1 MSEIRMSKAEFIGLM
16 AMMFAMTAFS
26 IDAMLP
32 ALPQIGEELSPENLN
47 AAQLILTA
55 FVLGMGIGTFFTG
68 PLSDSFGRK
77 PVIYAGI
84 VLYMVGAVLAWAAQ
98 TLELVLAARLVQG
111 LGIAGPR
118 VVSIAII
125 RDLYS
130 GRQMAKLVSIVM
142 MIFTLVP
149 AIAPLIGAGIIAL
162 TGWRGIFAAFIIF
175 AFLVTGWFGLRLE
188 ETLPKAERRPF
199 EAGKLKGA
207 LKDML
212 SYPVVR
218 SVIIV
223 QTLCFAVLFAALS
236 SVQQIYDITFQRAES
251 FPYWF
256 GLVAILAGSASI
268 VNAMLVVRLGMQF
281 LTTVTLVLQVA
292 LSACMILL
300 TFLSL
305 PVDVYFGLFV
315 FWQFSLFAMAGLTL
329 GNLNAMAMEPLG
341 HIAGLAASILG
352 GTSTVFA
359 MAFAIPIG
367 LAFDGTPRP
376 AAIGVF
382 LLCVVALVFM
392 LKLQRTPR
400 VQNGRKANRNI

>member
-1 MSEIRMSKAEFIGLM
+1 MSKSEFIGLM

-32 ALPQIGEELSPENLN
+32 ALPEIGRELSPDNLN
-47 AAQLILTA
+47 AAQLILTS

-84 VLYMVGAVLAWAAQ
+84 ALYMVGAVLAWAAQ

-130 GRQMAKLVSIVM
+130 GRQMAKLVSLVM

-149 AIAPLIGAGIIAL
+149 AIAPLIGAGIIVF
-162 TGWRGIFAAFIIF
+162 TGWRGIFAAFIVF
-175 AFLVTGWFGLRLE
+175 ALIVTLWFGTRLE
-188 ETLPKAERRPF
+188 ETLPKSARRPF
-199 EAGKLKGA
+199 EANKLLAA

-212 SYPVVR
+212 SHSMVR
-218 SVIIV
+218 TALVV

-236 SVQQIYDITFQRAES
+236 SIQQIYDVTFARADS
-251 FPYWF
+251 FPLWF
-256 GLVAILAGSASI
+256 GFVAVLAGSASI
-268 VNAMLVVRLGMQF
+268 LNAVLVVRLGMQF
-281 LTTVTLVLQVA
+281 LTTVTLAVQVV
-292 LSACMILL
+292 LSAGMILL
-300 TFLSL
+300 TTLGL
-305 PVDVYFGLFV
+305 PDGVYFGLFV

-359 MAFAIPIG
+359 MMFAIPIG

-376 AAIGVF
+376 AATGIF
-382 LLCVVALVFM
+382 LLAAVALVLM
-392 LKLQRTPR
+392 IRLDRTPR
-400 VQNGRKANRNI
+400 RKR

>member
-1 MSEIRMSKAEFIGLM
+1 MSTLRMSKPEFIALM

-32 ALPQIGEELSPENLN
+32 ALPQIGRELSPDNLN
-47 AAQLILTA
+47 AAQLILTS

-84 VLYMVGAVLAWAAQ
+84 ALYMVGAVLAWAAQ

-130 GRQMAKLVSIVM
+130 GRQMAKLVSLVM

-149 AIAPLIGAGIIAL
+149 AIAPLIGAGIIAF
-162 TGWRGIFAAFIIF
+162 TGWRGIFAAFIVF
-175 AFLVTGWFGLRLE
+175 AVIVTVWFGTRLE
-188 ETLPKAERRPF
+188 ETLPKAARRPF
-199 EAGKLKGA
+199 EANKLLAA

-212 SYPVVR
+212 SHSMVR
-218 SVIIV
+218 TVLVV
-223 QTLCFAVLFAALS
+223 QTLSFAVLFAALS
-236 SVQQIYDITFQRAES
+236 SIQQIYDVTFARAES
-251 FPYWF
+251 FPLWF
-256 GLVAILAGSASI
+256 GFVAVLAGSASI
-268 VNAMLVVRLGMQF
+268 LNAILVVRLGMQF
-281 LTTVTLVLQVA
+281 LTTVTLAVQVA
-292 LSACMILL
+292 LSGSMILI
-300 TFLSL
+300 TSL
-305 PVDVYFGLFV
+305 ALPDGLYFGLFV

-359 MAFAIPIG
+359 MMFAIPIG

-376 AAIGVF
+376 AAIGIF
-382 LLCVVALVFM
+382 LLASVALVLM
-392 LKLQRTPR
+392 IRLDRTPR
-400 VQNGRKANRNI
+400 RKR

>member
-1 MSEIRMSKAEFIGLM
+1 MNTLKMSKPEFIGLM
-16 AMMFAMTAFS
+16 AMIFAMTAFS

-32 ALPQIGEELSPENLN
+32 ALPTIGQELSPDNIN
-47 AAQLILTA
+47 AAQLILTS

-84 VLYMVGAVLAWAAQ
+84 ALYMVGAMLAWAAQ

-118 VVSIAII
+118 IVSIAII
-125 RDLYS
+125 RDLFE
-130 GRQMAKLVSIVM
+130 GRQMAKLVSTVM

-175 AFLVTGWFGLRLE
+175 AFLVTCWFGFRLE
-188 ETLPKAERRPF
+188 ETLPKAKRRPF
-199 EAGKLKGA
+199 EAAKLWSA
-207 LKDML
+207 LSEML
-212 SYPVVR
+212 SLSVVR
-218 SVIIV
+218 TVLLV
-223 QTLCFAVLFAALS
+223 QTFCFAVLFAALS
-236 SVQQIYDITFQRAES
+236 SIQQIYDVTFDRADS
-251 FPYWF
+251 FPLWF
-256 GLVAILAGSASI
+256 GFVAILAGSASI
-268 VNAMLVVRLGMQF
+268 LNAVLVVRLGMQF
-281 LTTVTLVLQVA
+281 LTTITLAVQVA
-292 LSACMILL
+292 LSGSMILL
-300 TFLSL
+300 TML
-305 PVDVYFGLFV
+305 PLPDGVYFGLFV
-315 FWQFSLFAMAGLTL
+315 FWQFSLFSMAGLTL

-382 LLCVVALVFM
+382 VLTVMGLVFM
-392 LKLQRTPR
+392 LRLDRTPR
-400 VQNGRKANRNI
+400 RRRH

>member
-1 MSEIRMSKAEFIGLM
+1 MSKIRMSKAEFIGLM

-32 ALPQIGEELSPENLN
+32 ALPQIGQELSPDNLN
-47 AAQLILTA
+47 AAQLILTS

-84 VLYMVGAVLAWAAQ
+84 ALYMVGAVLAWVAQ
-98 TLELVLAARLVQG
+98 TLEWVLAARLVQG

-118 VVSIAII
+118 IVSIAII
-125 RDLYS
+125 RDLFS

-149 AIAPLIGAGIIAL
+149 AIAPLIGAAIIGI

-175 AFLVTGWFGLRLE
+175 ACLVTGWFGLRLE
-188 ETLPKAERRPF
+188 ETLPKADRRPF
-199 EAGKLKGA
+199 EASKLKSA

-218 SVIIV
+218 SVILV

-236 SVQQIYDITFQRAES
+236 SVQPIYDITFQRAES

-268 VNAMLVVRLGMQF
+268 LNAMLVVRLGMQL
-281 LTTVTLVLQVA
+281 LTTVTLMVQVG
-292 LSACMILL
+292 LSGGMILL
-300 TFLSL
+300 TALPLSL
-305 PVDVYFGLFV
+305 DLYFALFV
-315 FWQFSLFAMAGLTL
+315 VWQFSLFAMAGLTL

-359 MAFAIPIG
+359 MVFAIPIG

-382 LLCVVALVFM
+382 LLCIVALVLM
-392 LKLQRTPR
+392 LKLERTP
-400 VQNGRKANRNI
+400 KAKRRPKAD